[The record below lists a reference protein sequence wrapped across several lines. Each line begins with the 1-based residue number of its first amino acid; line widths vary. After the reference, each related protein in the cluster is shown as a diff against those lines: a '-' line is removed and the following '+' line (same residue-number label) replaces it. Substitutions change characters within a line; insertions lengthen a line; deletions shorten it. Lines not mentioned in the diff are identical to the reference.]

1 MEKQLPNQPNLD
13 HLRKQAKAL
22 RKVNPSLKLSEAQ
35 FQLAREYGFESWP
48 KLVHHIESLQLA
60 NQTLIEQVE
69 QFKRIR
75 AHNRPLHRAQMLLK
89 ANPAIASFDLET
101 ACLACEPEL
110 VADRLQNETPQ
121 EGLIAVTL
129 FGPLAKRH
137 PDKAEQIVAQLLSTG
152 ASANSRLPDGEHY
165 TAAYGAV
172 SLPSISILKLLL
184 EHGADPNDNE
194 CLYHSCENDGISF
207 PTLLLS
213 YGAKV
218 EGTNALNRMAD
229 FEKPDGIRLLLETG
243 YDPNRDGTLRHAIHR
258 GRSAEFL
265 RVLLEFGADPDRPDL
280 HGGTARGLAYQRGY
294 PLDLFDGDFEPSYVD
309 QVLRACALDQM
320 PPPAPEG
327 LKAEGFSAGATFHF
341 AAERG
346 DLRLVQNLLRA
357 GFRDLGNALGG
368 ESPLHQASWYGHSA
382 IIRELVEAGADVS
395 LRDMRYQGLPIGWAM
410 YSSTTANHDRHAE
423 AVRTLIELGSPSP
436 GFLMGSDAVVDVLLK
451 AFPELDA

>member
-1 MEKQLPNQPNLD
+1 MEKQLPHQPNLD

-22 RKVNPSLKLSEAQ
+22 RKANPSLKLSEAQ

-48 KLVHHIESLQLA
+48 RLVHHIESMQLA
-60 NQTLIEQVE
+60 SQSLMQQVE
-69 QFKRIR
+69 QFKRVR
-75 AHNRPLHRAQMLLK
+75 AHNRPLHMAQMLMQ

-110 VADRLQNETPQ
+110 VTDRLRTETPDS
-121 EGLIAVTL
+121 GLIAVTL
-129 FGPLAKRH
+129 FGPLAKRN
-137 PDKAEQIVAQLLSTG
+137 PDKAEQIVTLLLAAG
-152 ASANSRLPDGEHY
+152 APANARLPDGEHY

-172 SLPSISILKLLL
+172 SLPSLSILKLLL

-194 CLYHSCENDGISF
+194 CLYHSCENDGIEF
-207 PTLLLS
+207 PTLLLA

-229 FEKPDGIRLLLETG
+229 FEKPDGIRLLLETS

-265 RVLLEFGADPDRPDL
+265 RVLLEFGADPDRQDL
-280 HGGTARGLAYQRGY
+280 HGGTARRLAFQRGY
-294 PLDLFDGDFEPSYVD
+294 PLDLFEGEFEPTYGD
-309 QVLRACALDQM
+309 QVLRACALDQV

-327 LKAEGFSAGATFHF
+327 VKAERLSAGATFHF

-346 DLRLVQNLLRA
+346 DLQLVKNLLQA
-357 GFRDLGNALGG
+357 GFRELGNALGG
-368 ESPLHQASWYGHSA
+368 ESPLHQASWHGHSA
-382 IIRELVEAGADVS
+382 IIRELVKAGADVS
-395 LRDMRYQGLPIGWAM
+395 LRDTRYQGLPIGWAM
-410 YSSTTANHDRHAE
+410 HASATANHDRHAE
-423 AVRTLIELGSPSP
+423 AVRTLIELGSPTP
-436 GFLMGSDAVVDVLLK
+436 GFLMGSDAVVDVLLE